1 MIAAILQ
8 ARMSST
14 RLPGKVM
21 KKILGKPM
29 ILLQIERI
37 LRAEKLD
44 NLVVATSEHKSDDE
58 IQELCRKNNI
68 DCYRG
73 SLNDLLDRYYKAA
86 TEFKVESIVR
96 LTADDPLVDPILIDS
111 MIDKFKSSQYDLMT
125 NSIFPTYPE
134 GLDLTILSYK
144 ILKESWKLANLEYQ
158 REHVV
163 PYALEKE
170 DKYNIYHFKQKIDK
184 SHLRWTVDYK
194 EDLKFIRKV
203 YKKLYKKDKLF
214 LTEDVYTLLET
225 DASLQKI
232 NSKYIRNE
240 GLMKSMEKRS

>member
-37 LRAEKLD
+37 LRSKKLD
-44 NLVVATSEHKSDDE
+44 NLVVATSTHESDDV
-58 IQELCRKNNI
+58 IQTLCDKNNI

-86 TEFKVESIVR
+86 TKFKVESIVR
-96 LTADDPLVDPILIDS
+96 LTADDPLTDPVLIDS
-111 MIDKFKSSQYDLMT
+111 MIEKFKSSKYDLLT
-125 NSIFPTYPE
+125 NSVFPTYPE
-134 GLDLTILSYK
+134 GLDLTILSYR
-144 ILKESWKLANLEYQ
+144 LLEESWKLADLDYQ

-170 DKYNIYHFKQKIDK
+170 DKYNIYHFKQEIDK
-184 SHLRWTVDYK
+184 SYLRWTVDYE
-194 EDLKFIRKV
+194 EDLEFIRKI
-203 YKKLYKKDKLF
+203 YKLLYKKNKKF
-214 LTEDVYTLLET
+214 LTQDVYKLIESNN
-225 DASLQKI
+225 SLRKI
-232 NSKYIRNE
+232 NSNFIRNE
-240 GLMKSMEKRS
+240 GLINSKGKES